1 MSEGVDALIEACA
14 DRLAGGS
21 VAFGHGAADP
31 RGEAELLVTGFLEN
45 HPLDARARG
54 ALDDLLERRIVERVP
69 SAYLT
74 GEAWFA
80 DRWFAVEP
88 GVMIPRSPMQEL
100 IRDDFRPWLRRTP
113 ETVLDMCC
121 GTGCLG
127 IATALQFPQARV
139 LLADVDERAVA
150 NARINI
156 ERFALADRVQARQSD
171 LLDGLDA
178 RVFDLVLANPP
189 YVPRPELLAL
199 PPEYAREPRH
209 GLEAG
214 EDGLDCWRR
223 LMTAVG
229 PWLRSDGLLVGE
241 AGNTSAALDA
251 AFPDLPLVWPEIARA
266 DRLSNG
272 GFGVF
277 VLDAAALTCQ
287 PRGDSRYCGGSNVSG
302 AAQNP

>member
-14 DRLAGGS
+14 DRLAGES
-21 VAFGHGAADP
+21 VAFGHGGVDP
-31 RGEAELLVTGFLEN
+31 RGEAELLVMGFLEN
-45 HPLDARARG
+45 HPLDESTRG
-54 ALDDLLERRIVERVP
+54 ALDALLQRRIVQRVP

-100 IRDDFRPWLRRTP
+100 IQCDFRPWLRRAP
-113 ETVLDMCC
+113 ETVLDLCC

-127 IATALQFPQARV
+127 LATALQFPNARV
-139 LLADVDERAVA
+139 TLADVDEAAVG
-150 NARINI
+150 NALTNI
-156 ERFALADRVQARQSD
+156 ERFALGNRVQARQSD
-171 LLDGLDA
+171 LFDGLDA
-178 RVFDLVLANPP
+178 QVFDLVLANPP

-199 PPEYAREPRH
+199 PPEYAHEPRR

-214 EDGLDCWRR
+214 PDGLDCWRR
-223 LMTAVG
+223 LMAAVG

-251 AFPDLPLVWPEIARA
+251 AFPELPLLWPEITRA
-266 DRLSNG
+266 ERLSNG

-287 PRGDSRYCGGSNVSG
+287 PAGDSRYFGGSNVSG
-302 AAQNP
+302 VA